1 MLPPLAAGTT
11 LQNRYRLLGLLGQ
24 GGFGRTYLAEDLGR
38 FNERCVLKEYIPIQA
53 GPLALQKSQELFQ
66 REAQI
71 LYQIQHPQ
79 IPQFRATFE
88 HDHRLFLVQDY
99 AAGKTYR
106 TLLNERLHTQ
116 PTPPAQGYFTDAEII
131 QLFNQL
137 LLVLSYLHQQG
148 IIHRDIS
155 PDNIILREPDQLP
168 VLIDF
173 GAVKEVATRF
183 QAGAANT
190 PPTTVG
196 KPGYAP
202 SEQMQTGQAYPS
214 SDLYALAVTAIV
226 LMTGRE
232 PGELLDAVNL
242 VWHWTQWVP
251 AVHPGLVAILNRMLS
266 QRPGD
271 RYPSAAA
278 VLQDLQALSL
288 NQVPPVPL
296 PTVSPQPDLSQ
307 VKTVAV
313 ARPQSKPVI
322 NPATA
327 YGTAPPRPADNPSF
341 WDDPWA
347 VGLLGLVLVVLTGI
361 GSWAVVTYVMERQ
374 QGGGTSSPMPMPSPT
389 VSAAPEPRPSP
400 QPSPSPEP
408 SEFSQRITLKPG
420 EAFSREGQL
429 QAGQTLTLL
438 FPAEQG
444 QQLRAILT
452 SEGVLMTVLRP
463 DRQPIDER
471 AERVTAWEGALTYTG
486 EYAIQLRPIV
496 GLASGD
502 YRLELLLTGAKATE
516 PTPSPSPTESPS
528 LEPQPEPTFDTQA
541 LDIQPDAP
549 EVNVSGQT
557 SPRQVKR
564 FTVNVEEGQIL
575 AAVVLSG
582 QAATMDIR
590 YPDGQLVEDAA
601 KVLSWEGQVPQAG
614 AYQIDVVAPEPTD
627 FTIAVRVRNPS

>member
-88 HDHRLFLVQDY
+88 HDQRLFLVQDY

-106 TLLNERLHTQ
+106 TLLNDRLHTQ
-116 PTPPAQGYFTDAEII
+116 PTPPAQGYFTDVDII
-131 QLFNQL
+131 QLFHHL
-137 LLVLSYLHQQG
+137 LPVLSYLHQQG

-155 PDNIILREPDQLP
+155 PDNIILREPDRLP

-232 PGELLDAVNL
+232 PGELFDAVNL

-251 AVHPGLVAILNRMLS
+251 AVHPGLVAILERMLS

-278 VLQDLQALSL
+278 VLQAIQTLSP
-288 NQVPPVPL
+288 NAPAVAAPPPA
-296 PTVSPQPDLSQ
+296 PPAPDLSQ

-313 ARPQSKPVI
+313 ARPQSQPVI

-327 YGTAPPRPADNPSF
+327 YGTSAPRSEPKTSF

-361 GSWAVVTYVMERQ
+361 GSWAVVTYVMDRQ
-374 QGGGTSSPMPMPSPT
+374 GVSSRPTPTPTESPAPSPT
-389 VSAAPEPRPSP
+389 PDASP
-400 QPSPSPEP
+400 TPVPSPSEP
-408 SEFSQRITLKPG
+408 SSFSQRIILKLG
-420 EAFSREGQL
+420 EPLRREGQL
-429 QAGQTLTLL
+429 QAGQTLTLR

-444 QQLRAILT
+444 QRLQAILN
-452 SEGVLMTVLRP
+452 SEGILMTVLRP
-463 DRQPIDER
+463 DQQPIDDR
-471 AERVTAWEGALTYTG
+471 AERVTAWEGELTYTG
-486 EYAIQLRPIV
+486 EFAVQLRPIA

-502 YRLELLLTGAKATE
+502 YRLELLLTGASPTE
-516 PTPSPSPTESPS
+516 PSPSPTESPS
-528 LEPQPEPTFDTQA
+528 PLPEPPPEPSFETQP

-557 SPRQVKR
+557 SPQRVKR
-564 FTVNVEEGQIL
+564 FTVSVEAGQIL
-575 AAVVLSG
+575 SAVVLSG
-582 QAATMDIR
+582 QAATLDIR
-590 YPDGQLVEDAA
+590 YPDGQLVEDAG
-601 KVLSWEGQVPQAG
+601 KVLSWQGQIPQGG

-627 FTIAVRVRNPS
+627 FTIAVGVRNPG

>member
-53 GPLALQKSQELFQ
+53 GPLVLQKSQELFQ

-79 IPQFRATFE
+79 IPQFRATFD
-88 HDHRLFLVQDY
+88 HDQRLFLVQDY

-106 TLLNERLHTQ
+106 TLLNDRLHTQ
-116 PTPPAQGYFTDAEII
+116 PTPPAQGYFTDADIV
-131 QLFNQL
+131 QLFHHL
-137 LLVLSYLHQQG
+137 LPVLSYLHQQG

-155 PDNIILREPDQLP
+155 PDNIILREPDRLP

-232 PGELLDAVNL
+232 PGELFDAVNL

-278 VLQDLQALSL
+278 VLQDLQTLSP
-288 NQVPPVPL
+288 NAPPAPL
-296 PTVSPQPDLSQ
+296 PAAPPPPPPSQ
-307 VKTVAV
+307 VQTVAV
-313 ARPQSKPVI
+313 ARPQGKPVI
-322 NPATA
+322 NSATA
-327 YGTAPPRPADNPSF
+327 YGSTSSEPGNDTSF

-374 QGGGTSSPMPMPSPT
+374 QVSVFPSPTPSPT
-389 VSAAPEPRPSP
+389 VTAAPEPSP
-400 QPSPSPEP
+400 PPVTPSPSPQP

-429 QAGQTLTLL
+429 QAGQTLTLQ
-438 FPAEQG
+438 FPATQG
-444 QQLRAILT
+444 QQLRAILN
-452 SEGVLMTVLRP
+452 SEGILMTVLRP
-463 DRQPIDER
+463 DQQPIDDR
-471 AERVTAWEGALTYTG
+471 AARVTAWEGELTYTG
-486 EYAIQLRPIV
+486 DYAIQLRPIV

-502 YRLELLLTGAKATE
+502 YRLELLLTGESTTE
-516 PTPSPSPTESPS
+516 PSPSPSPSESPTP
-528 LEPQPEPTFDTQA
+528 EPTPEPTFNTQA

-549 EVNVSGQT
+549 EMNVSGQT
-557 SPRQVKR
+557 SPQQVKR
-564 FTVNVEEGQIL
+564 FTVKVDAGQIL
-575 AAVVLSG
+575 SAVVLSG

-601 KVLSWEGQVPQAG
+601 KVLSWQGAVPQAG
-614 AYQIDVVAPEPTD
+614 TYQIDVVAPEPTD
-627 FTIAVRVRNPS
+627 FTIAVGVRNPG

>member
-88 HDHRLFLVQDY
+88 HDQRLFLVQDY

-106 TLLNERLHTQ
+106 TLLNERRHIQ
-116 PTPPAQGYFTDAEII
+116 PTPPAQGYFSDTDII
-131 QLFNQL
+131 QLLHDL
-137 LLVLSYLHQQG
+137 LPVLSYLHQQG

-155 PDNIILREPDQLP
+155 PDNIIQREPDHLP

-183 QAGAANT
+183 QAGAMNT
-190 PPTTVG
+190 PATTVG

-232 PGELLDAVNL
+232 PGELFDAVNL

-271 RYPSAAA
+271 RYPNAAA
-278 VLQDLQALSL
+278 VLQDLQTLSP
-288 NQVPPVPL
+288 NAPPVPSV
-296 PTVSPQPDLSQ
+296 PPPPDLSQ

-313 ARPQSKPVI
+313 AYPQGKPVI

-327 YGTAPPRPADNPSF
+327 YGTSPPESSNPASF

-374 QGGGTSSPMPMPSPT
+374 SVSVSPSPT
-389 VSAAPEPRPSP
+389 PSPPVSAPPPAPSPPPAPPSPSP
-400 QPSPSPEP
+400 QPS
-408 SEFSQRITLKPG
+408 EFSERITLKPG

-429 QAGQTLTLL
+429 QAGQTLTLQ
-438 FPAEQG
+438 FSATQG
-444 QQLRAILT
+444 QQLRAILE
-452 SEGVLMTVLRP
+452 SEGILMTVLRP
-463 DRQPIDER
+463 DQQPIADR
-471 AERVTAWEGALTYTG
+471 AERVTAWEGELTDTG
-486 EYAIQLRPIV
+486 DYAVQLRPIA
-496 GLASGD
+496 GLAKGD
-502 YRLELLLTGAKATE
+502 YRLELLLTGNSPPE
-516 PTPSPSPTESPS
+516 PSPSPSPTPTESPS
-528 LEPQPEPTFDTQA
+528 PEPEPTFNTQV
-541 LDIQPDAP
+541 LDIPADAP

-557 SPRQVKR
+557 SPQQIKR
-564 FTVNVEEGQIL
+564 FIVKVEAGQVL
-575 AAVVLSG
+575 SAVVLSG

-590 YPDGQLVEDAA
+590 YPDGQLVEDAT
-601 KVLSWEGQVPQAG
+601 KVLSWQGQVPQTG
-614 AYQIDVVAPEPTD
+614 TYQIDVVAPEPTD
-627 FTIAVRVRNPS
+627 FTIAVGVRNPG

>member
-88 HDHRLFLVQDY
+88 HDQRLFLVQDY

-106 TLLNERLHTQ
+106 TLLNERRHTQ
-116 PTPPAQGYFTDAEII
+116 PTPPAQGYFTDADII
-131 QLFNQL
+131 QLLHDL
-137 LLVLSYLHQQG
+137 LPVLSYLHQQG

-155 PDNIILREPDQLP
+155 PDNIIQREPDHLP

-183 QAGAANT
+183 QAGAMNT
-190 PPTTVG
+190 PATTVG

-232 PGELLDAVNL
+232 PGELFDAVNL

-278 VLQDLQALSL
+278 VLQDLQTLSP
-288 NQVPPVPL
+288 NAPPVPSV
-296 PTVSPQPDLSQ
+296 PPPPDLSQ

-313 ARPQSKPVI
+313 AYPQGKPVI

-327 YGTAPPRPADNPSF
+327 YGTSPPESSNHASF

-374 QGGGTSSPMPMPSPT
+374 SVSVSPSPTPSPT
-389 VSAAPEPRPSP
+389 VSAPPAAPSPSPAPPSPSP
-400 QPSPSPEP
+400 QPS
-408 SEFSQRITLKPG
+408 EFSERITLKPG

-429 QAGQTLTLL
+429 QAGQTLTLQ
-438 FPAEQG
+438 FSATQG
-444 QQLRAILT
+444 QQLRAILD
-452 SEGVLMTVLRP
+452 SEGILMTVLRP
-463 DRQPIDER
+463 DQQPIADR
-471 AERVTAWEGALTYTG
+471 AERVTAWEGELTDTG
-486 EYAIQLRPIV
+486 DYAVQLRPIA
-496 GLASGD
+496 GLAKGG
-502 YRLELLLTGAKATE
+502 YRLELLLTGNSPPE
-516 PTPSPSPTESPS
+516 PSPSPSPTPTESPS
-528 LEPQPEPTFDTQA
+528 PEPEPTFNTQV
-541 LDIQPDAP
+541 LDIPADVP

-557 SPRQVKR
+557 SPQQIKR
-564 FTVNVEEGQIL
+564 FIVKVEAGQVL
-575 AAVVLSG
+575 SAVVLSG

-590 YPDGQLVEDAA
+590 YPDGQLVEDAT
-601 KVLSWEGQVPQAG
+601 KVLSWQGQVPQTG
-614 AYQIDVVAPEPTD
+614 TYQIDVVAPEPTD
-627 FTIAVRVRNPS
+627 FTIAVGVRNPG

>member
-24 GGFGRTYLAEDLGR
+24 GGFGRTYLAEDMGR
-38 FNERCVLKEYIPIQA
+38 FNERCVLKEYIPLQA

-88 HDHRLFLVQDY
+88 HDQRLFLVQDY

-106 TLLNERLHTQ
+106 TLLNDRIHTQ
-116 PTPPAQGYFTDAEII
+116 PTPPAQGYFTDTEVI
-131 QLFNQL
+131 QLFHHL
-137 LLVLSYLHQQG
+137 LPVLSYLHQKG

-155 PDNIILREPDQLP
+155 PDNIILREPDHLP

-183 QAGAANT
+183 QAGVANA
-190 PPTTVG
+190 PATTIG

-232 PGELLDAVNL
+232 PGELFDAVNL
-242 VWHWTQWVP
+242 VWHWQPWVP
-251 AVHPGLVAILNRMLS
+251 AVHPELVAILERMLS

-278 VLQDLQALSL
+278 VLQALQSL
-288 NQVPPVPL
+288 GPHSSTVGPMVP
-296 PTVSPQPDLSQ
+296 SAPDVSQ

-313 ARPQSKPVI
+313 ARPQPQPVF

-327 YGTAPPRPADNPSF
+327 YGTVSPPPARESSF

-374 QGGGTSSPMPMPSPT
+374 RSTPAPSPT
-389 VSAAPEPRPSP
+389 ESPMASPTPEPSPAPEPRPP
-400 QPSPSPEP
+400 APSQ
-408 SEFSQRITLKPG
+408 FSQRITLRPG
-420 EAFSREGQL
+420 EAFRRVGQL
-429 QAGQTLTLL
+429 QAGQTLTLQ
-438 FPAEQG
+438 FGAEQG
-444 QQLRAILT
+444 QQLDAILD
-452 SEGVLMTVLRP
+452 SDGVLMTLLRP
-463 DRQPIDER
+463 DRQPLDDR
-471 AERVTAWEGALTYTG
+471 AERVTAWAGTLDYTG
-486 EYAIQLRPIV
+486 EYAIQLSPIA
-496 GLASGD
+496 GLARGD
-502 YRLELLLTGAKATE
+502 YRLELRLSAAAPE
-516 PTPSPSPTESPS
+516 PTPSPTESP
-528 LEPQPEPTFDTQA
+528 EPSPTPTPEPTFEPQA

-549 EVNVSGQT
+549 AVNVSGQT
-557 SPRQVKR
+557 SPQQVKR
-564 FTVNVEEGQIL
+564 LTVKVETGQIL
-575 AAVVLSG
+575 SAVVLSG
-582 QAATMDIR
+582 QAVTLDIR
-590 YPDGQLVEDAA
+590 YPSGELVEDAA
-601 KVLSWEGQVPQAG
+601 KVLSWEGVVPQAG
-614 AYQIDVVAPEPTD
+614 IYQIDVIAPEPTA
-627 FTIAVRVRNPS
+627 FTIAVGLRNPG

>member
-53 GPLALQKSQELFQ
+53 GPLVLQKSQELFQ

-79 IPQFRATFE
+79 IPQFRATFD
-88 HDHRLFLVQDY
+88 HDQRLFLVQDY

-106 TLLNERLHTQ
+106 TLLNDRLHTQ
-116 PTPPAQGYFTDAEII
+116 PTPPAQGYFTDADIV
-131 QLFNQL
+131 QLFHHL
-137 LLVLSYLHQQG
+137 LPVLSYLHQQG

-155 PDNIILREPDQLP
+155 PDNIILREPDRLP

-232 PGELLDAVNL
+232 PGELFDAVNL

-278 VLQDLQALSL
+278 VLQDLQTLSP
-288 NQVPPVPL
+288 NAPPVPL
-296 PTVSPQPDLSQ
+296 PAAPPPPDLSQ

-313 ARPQSKPVI
+313 AYPQGKPVI

-327 YGTAPPRPADNPSF
+327 YGTYPPESGNNASF
-341 WDDPWA
+341 WNDPWA

-374 QGGGTSSPMPMPSPT
+374 SVSVSPSPTPSPT
-389 VSAAPEPRPSP
+389 VSAPPEPSP
-400 QPSPSPEP
+400 PPVTPSPSPQP

-429 QAGQTLTLL
+429 QAGQTLTLQ
-438 FPAEQG
+438 FPATQG
-444 QQLRAILT
+444 QQLRAILN
-452 SEGVLMTVLRP
+452 SEGILMTVLRP
-463 DRQPIDER
+463 DQQPIDDR
-471 AERVTAWEGALTYTG
+471 AARVTAWEGELTYTG
-486 EYAIQLRPIV
+486 DYAIQLRPIV

-502 YRLELLLTGAKATE
+502 YRLELLLTGESTTE
-516 PTPSPSPTESPS
+516 PSPSPSESPTP
-528 LEPQPEPTFDTQA
+528 EPTPEPTFNTQA

-549 EVNVSGQT
+549 EMNVSGQT
-557 SPRQVKR
+557 SPQQVKR
-564 FTVNVEEGQIL
+564 FTVKVDAGQIL
-575 AAVVLSG
+575 SAVVLSG

-601 KVLSWEGQVPQAG
+601 KVLSWQGAVPQAG
-614 AYQIDVVAPEPTD
+614 TYQIDVVAPEPTD
-627 FTIAVRVRNPS
+627 FTIAVGVRNPG

>member
-24 GGFGRTYLAEDLGR
+24 GGFGRTYLAEDIGR

-79 IPQFRATFE
+79 IPQFRATFD
-88 HDHRLFLVQDY
+88 HDQRLFLVQDY

-106 TLLNERLHTQ
+106 TLLNDRIHTQ
-116 PTPPAQGYFTDAEII
+116 PTPPAQGYFTDTEVI
-131 QLFNQL
+131 QLLHRL
-137 LLVLSYLHQQG
+137 LPVLSYLHQQG

-155 PDNIILREPDQLP
+155 PDNIILREPDHLP

-183 QAGAANT
+183 QAGVANM
-190 PPTTVG
+190 PATTIG

-202 SEQMQTGQAYPS
+202 GEQMQTGQAYPS

-232 PGELLDAVNL
+232 PGELFDAANL
-242 VWHWTQWVP
+242 VWHWQPWVP
-251 AVHPGLVAILNRMLS
+251 AVHPELVAILDRMLS

-278 VLQDLQALSL
+278 VLQALQSLSP
-288 NQVPPVPL
+288 NPSPVTGPPVP
-296 PTVSPQPDLSQ
+296 PAPDLSQ

-313 ARPQSKPVI
+313 ARSQPQPVF

-327 YGTAPPRPADNPSF
+327 YGTAASPPERESSF

-374 QGGGTSSPMPMPSPT
+374 RATPVPSPT
-389 VSAAPEPRPSP
+389 ESP
-400 QPSPSPEP
+400 MATPTPEP
-408 SEFSQRITLKPG
+408 SPTPEPMPTEPSQFSQRITLRPG
-420 EAFSREGQL
+420 EAFSRAGQL
-429 QAGQTLTLL
+429 QAGQTLTLQ
-438 FPAEQG
+438 FAAEQG
-444 QQLRAILT
+444 QQLDAILN

-463 DRQPIDER
+463 DRQPIDDR
-471 AERVTAWEGALTYTG
+471 AERVTAWTGTLDYTG
-486 EYAIQLRPIV
+486 DYAIQLSPIA
-496 GLASGD
+496 GLARGD
-502 YRLELLLTGAKATE
+502 YRLELRLAGATPE
-516 PTPSPSPTESPS
+516 PTPSPTASPEPSPTPS
-528 LEPQPEPTFDTQA
+528 PEPTFDTQA

-557 SPRQVKR
+557 SPQRVKR
-564 FTVNVEEGQIL
+564 LTVKVEAGQIL
-575 AAVVLSG
+575 SAVVLSG
-582 QAATMDIR
+582 QATTMDIR
-590 YPDGQLVEDAA
+590 YPSGELVEDAA
-601 KVLSWEGQVPQAG
+601 KVLSWEGVVPQAG
-614 AYQIDVVAPEPTD
+614 IYQIDVIAPEPTD
-627 FTIAVRVRNPS
+627 FTIAVSVRNPS